1 MNDGLLVFSDAVDG
15 LLRSVGPLDANAR
28 ARFRA
33 VGVDPDKLEPAYP
46 VALYVDLQVVA
57 AELLA
62 PGLPISLAMQT
73 LGRRF
78 LDSYGETLIGR
89 GLLLGIKLLGP
100 RRALARL
107 ERSLG
112 TASNFLQSTLKE
124 ASPGVWHV
132 WVSHVTWPDWYVGII
147 SRGLEIAGA
156 DEPSVKI
163 FSHEGPG
170 RGLTLEVTWR

>member
-1 MNDGLLVFSDAVDG
+1 MADELLVFSDAVEG
-15 LLRSVGPLDANAR
+15 LLRAVGRLDASGK

-33 VGVDPDKLEPAYP
+33 VGVDPDKLKPAYP
-46 VALYVDLQVVA
+46 VAQYVEVQRVA

-62 PGLPISLAMQT
+62 PDLPIGLAMQA

-78 LDSYGETLIGR
+78 LDSYGETMLGR

-112 TASNFLQSTLKE
+112 TASNFLRSTLKE
-124 ASPGVWHV
+124 TAPGVWHV
-132 WVSHVTWPDWYVGII
+132 WVSHVTWPDWYLGLLL
-147 SRGLEIAGA
+147 RGLELAGA
-156 DEPSVKI
+156 ADATVKI
-163 FSHEGPG
+163 HSHEGPG
-170 RGLTLEVTWR
+170 QGLTLELTWR